1 MRAITLK
8 GSDSMVDAFFTRDGD
23 LWVPTDRSHGPWSM
37 AQLHGRMIAAV
48 QAQVAESLFGA
59 PDLMPARL
67 TVDMFRA
74 VPWAPLKIDAQIARD
89 GRRVRSVD
97 VSVTA
102 EGVEVTRASVLF
114 LRRSEEPPGKVA
126 TPPFTPPPP
135 VNEVPLDPQG
145 DPSWEG
151 RTVPRKPGVE
161 PIVTW
166 MRTLVPL
173 LEGVPLTPFVRAAT
187 SSDSANPFGHWSDD
201 GLHFVNADVTLYL
214 HREPVGEWIGLSIIS
229 RGSAD
234 GVGVAN
240 AAIYDE
246 TGPVGHSLVASL
258 GTSQDSQTVREQ
270 RKQEGK

>member
-1 MRAITLK
+1 
-8 GSDSMVDAFFTRDGD
+8 MVDAFFTRDGD
-23 LWVPTDRSHGPWSM
+23 LWVPTERSQGPWSK
-37 AQLHGRMIAAV
+37 AQLHGQMIAAM
-48 QAQVAESLFGA
+48 QAHVAESLFGA

-114 LRRSEEPPGKVA
+114 LRRSEEPPGQVA
-126 TPPFTPPPP
+126 TPPYTPPPP
-135 VNEVPLDPQG
+135 VSEVPRSPRSDS
-145 DPSWEG
+145 SWEN
-151 RTVPRKPGVE
+151 RTVPHQPGIE
-161 PIVTW
+161 PIVMWT
-166 MRTLVPL
+166 RTLVPL
-173 LEGVPLTPFVRAAT
+173 LEGVPMTPFVRAAT
-187 SSDSANPFGHWSDD
+187 SSDSANPWGHWSDD

-214 HREPVGEWIGLSIIS
+214 HREPIGEWIGMSIIG

-258 GTSQDSQTVREQ
+258 GTSESSATVREQ
-270 RKQEGK
+270 RAQAGK